1 MKMWKAFLADWNG
14 RSLFLNTTVTTS
26 SQMELYT
33 DASGTIGDGGYF
45 NTKWFQGRWL
55 PHMQLSRVMGISIKW
70 QELFPIVVACAIYGT
85 PIFPGNVFNFGAIT
99 SPWSL

>member
-1 MKMWKAFLADWNG
+1 MWKAFLADWNG
-14 RSLFLNTTVTTS
+14 RSLFHNTTVTTS

-33 DASGTIGDGGYF
+33 DASGTIGYGGYF
-45 NTKWFQGRWL
+45 NRKWFHGRWL

-85 PIFPGNVFNFGAIT
+85 PIFPGNAFNFGAIT